1 MVMELMVDAKSL
13 RQQSLTAQ
21 DEIHSQPSA
30 PVRQSNY
37 ERAQFAAMDNMGLE
51 DGDDALQYALM
62 LSMDEQSEVSMSSET
77 GAGTS
82 SSNPNGDAADAEL
95 QEMLE
100 MIRIA
105 EEQEQS

>member
-1 MVMELMVDAKSL
+1 MVTELMIDAKSL

-77 GAGTS
+77 GAGTGS
-82 SSNPNGDAADAEL
+82 STHNGDAAEAEL